1 MITLEDFHFTKK
13 DIALLDKWKKSF
25 KNKKNVK
32 PLIINGIKGCGKTT
46 LANILLND
54 YSIIKIDSN
63 TNNIEEYIKNIIT
76 KKDISMLFN
85 KKLNKAIILDDI
97 FINNKIVKDYISYC
111 KILYNNNCPIIII
124 NSYNIQKIINKDDY
138 YIINIIFH
146 NTQLFNITKTFC
158 NNCNMKITNNNIK
171 NIISKS
177 NNNLNS
183 IKENIKYLKHSNN
196 YKLDSYDINNYDV
209 NNYDTNNYNNI
220 VINNTE
226 NLIYKDINKSITD
239 IAKNYSFDNNI
250 ILYNIIDN
258 IYNLTNDIDI
268 IIKLYKSILY
278 VDLCDYNCY
287 QTKYNNIYIFYNTI
301 YPISII
307 RKNKLNKISITYNK
321 YVSYSLQ
328 YINSIN
334 NYDVKTDIYYYFIKI
349 LILFDKDKNILIDL
363 KSYIKYY
370 NLTKKNINSIVKLY
384 FLLNNKKL
392 KSYINTINKLFKK

>member
-13 DIALLDKWKKSF
+13 DIVLLDKWKKSF
-25 KNKKNVK
+25 KNKKNIK
-32 PLIINGIKGCGKTT
+32 PLIINGNKGCGKTT
-46 LANILLND
+46 LANILLNEC
-54 YSIIKIDSN
+54 SIIRIDSN

-76 KKDISMLFN
+76 KKDISMLFD
-85 KKLNKAIILDDI
+85 KTSSKAIILDDI
-97 FINNKIVKDYISYC
+97 FINNKIIKEYISYC
-111 KILYNNNCPIIII
+111 KILYNNNCPIIIV
-124 NSYNIQKIINKDDY
+124 NSYNIHKIINLKNNY
-138 YIINIIFH
+138 YIININFN

-158 NNCNMKITNNNIK
+158 NNYNMKITNSNIK

-177 NNNLNS
+177 NNNFNS
-183 IKENIKYLKHSNN
+183 IKENIKYLKHSDN
-196 YKLDSYDINNYDV
+196 YKLDYYDINNY
-209 NNYDTNNYNNI
+209 NTNNYNNI

-226 NLIYKDINKSITD
+226 NLIYKDINKNITD
-239 IAKNYSFDNNI
+239 ITKNYSFDNNI

-258 IYNLTNDIDI
+258 IYNLTSDIDI

-278 VDLCDYNCY
+278 VDLCDYNYY
-287 QTKYNNIYIFYNTI
+287 QTKYNNIYIFYNTL

-321 YVSYSLQ
+321 YISYSLQ

-334 NYDVKTDIYYYFIKI
+334 NYNVKTDIYYYFIKF

-370 NLTKKNINSIVKLY
+370 NLTKKNINSIIKLY
-384 FLLNNKKL
+384 FLLNNKKP